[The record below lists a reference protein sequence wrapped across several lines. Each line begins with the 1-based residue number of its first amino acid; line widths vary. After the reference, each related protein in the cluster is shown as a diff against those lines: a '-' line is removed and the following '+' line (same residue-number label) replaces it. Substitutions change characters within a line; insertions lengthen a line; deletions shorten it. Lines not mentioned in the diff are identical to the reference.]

1 MRIRAS
7 RFHSVLK
14 ISIDTTAMFLKESNL
29 QGSSFRSGSTSGA
42 HSRIPANRQTK
53 EMKFQPSFF
62 FRHNGRKYG
71 SEPQG
76 FKAC

>member
-1 MRIRAS
+1 MRYQ
-7 RFHSVLK
+7 F
-14 ISIDTTAMFLKESNL
+14 TAKSY
-29 QGSSFRSGSTSGA
+29 
-42 HSRIPANRQTK
+42 SRIPANILYHRQTK

-62 FRHNGRKYG
+62 FRHDGRKYG